1 MGLER
6 KRLDQNYGLLMEV
19 STMSESVKNYKKEA
33 ISIARDFHYSTSI
46 LARLNNATT
55 EGEICRLMIEGRHT
69 KRYY

>member
-1 MGLER
+1 MSGMETTGLELWDI
-6 KRLDQNYGLLMEV
+6 KGGV
-19 STMSESVKNYKKEA
+19 TMSESVKSYKKDA
-33 ISIARDFHYSTSI
+33 IKAARQLKYSDYI